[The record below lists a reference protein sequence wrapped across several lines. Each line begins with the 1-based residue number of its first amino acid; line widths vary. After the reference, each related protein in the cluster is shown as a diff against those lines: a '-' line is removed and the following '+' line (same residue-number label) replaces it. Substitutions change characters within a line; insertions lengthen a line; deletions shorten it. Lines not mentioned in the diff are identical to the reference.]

1 MLNNFLFTFQ
11 FSNHK
16 ILNFLFYHFESAR
29 SLIHTTNDNKKK
41 KFNKKNNKNNKK
53 IDLFT
58 QINDY
63 QIITKNNTSII
74 TSNDK

>member
-1 MLNNFLFTFQ
+1 MLNNFFFTFQ

-16 ILNFLFYHFESAR
+16 ILNFLFYHFESAH
-29 SLIHTTNDNKKK
+29 SLIHTNNDNKKN
-41 KFNKKNNKNNKK
+41 FNKNNNKNNKK

-63 QIITKNNTSII
+63 QIVTKNNTLII